1 MNTNKRKV
9 VIISLAFFLCCIGGC
24 TSVQK
29 DESAITK
36 NVSGNSVS
44 TEDFKQQLDRLES
57 AIDQQ
62 KEKVRQ
68 LKEEMKTVVDQAEKN
83 KEAIADVN
91 AAVEETKQQIKEVTS
106 TVRKAPEPPLD
117 ETVQKDK
124 PKGPLT
130 TLLLTLGCGIGFI
143 IAYNTY
149 GRFLARKIFKLDENA
164 LVPSHEF
171 NDGVD
176 YVPSRKGIIFGH
188 HFTSIA
194 GTGPIVGPAIGIIWG
209 WVPAIL
215 WVILGSIF
223 MGAVHDFGS
232 VVVSLRNEGKSISEV
247 AARYINAR
255 VRFIFFAIVFFSL
268 MLVIAVF
275 GVVIAVVFARF
286 PSSVIPVWLQIP
298 IAMSLGY
305 VVYKKSGS
313 VSLSTAISI
322 LCMYATIAIGA
333 FIESNWPGICSI
345 TQIGNMPATGVWTI
359 ILLIYAW
366 IASTLPVTMLLQPRD
381 YINAWQLFIMMGMLV
396 LGIAASAISGSLE
409 MVAPAVNNSASI
421 PPIWPLMFVTIACG
435 AISGFHSLVASGTTP
450 KQIANEK
457 DSLMV
462 GYGSML
468 VEGFLAVLVIAC
480 VGAGIGMAYK
490 TNAGNLL
497 TGTAAWQQHYSSF
510 SGAAGM
516 GAKLTAV
523 VVGAANMMGTLG
535 LPEVVGITL
544 MGVFIA
550 SFAGTTL
557 DTSVRIQRY
566 VISELANDLHIKPL
580 TNKWAAT
587 TFAVLTAAAL
597 AFATGADGK
606 GAMIL
611 WPLFGGANQLLAAL
625 ALLVV
630 TMYLRKKGGLKF
642 IVTGIPCIIMLTITC
657 SAMIKTETS
666 AIEQKNWLVVAIGC
680 GIFLLAIWMV
690 IETVIIFLKGFTAR
704 SDRQLSERA

>member
-1 MNTNKRKV
+1 M
-9 VIISLAFFLCCIGGC
+9 
-24 TSVQK
+24 
-29 DESAITK
+29 
-36 NVSGNSVS
+36 
-44 TEDFKQQLDRLES
+44 
-57 AIDQQ
+57 
-62 KEKVRQ
+62 
-68 LKEEMKTVVDQAEKN
+68 
-83 KEAIADVN
+83 EA
-91 AAVEETKQQIKEVTS
+91 
-106 TVRKAPEPPLD
+106 
-117 ETVQKDK
+117 
-124 PKGPLT
+124 
-130 TLLLTLGCGIGFI
+130 LLLTIGCGVGFI

-223 MGAVHDFGS
+223 IGAVHDFGS
-232 VVVSLRNEGKSISEV
+232 VVVSLRNEGKSISEI
-247 AARYINAR
+247 ASRYINAR

-268 MLVIAVF
+268 LLVIAVF
-275 GVVIAVVFARF
+275 GMVIAVVFARF
-286 PSSVIPVWLQIP
+286 PSSVIPVWFQIP
-298 IAMSLGY
+298 IAMGLGY

-313 VSLSTAISI
+313 VALSTTISV

-333 FIESNWPGICSI
+333 FMESRWPGTCSI
-345 TQIGNMPATGVWTI
+345 TQIGTMPATGVWTI
-359 ILLIYAW
+359 ILLAYAW
-366 IASTLPVTMLLQPRD
+366 IASTLPVTTLLQPRD
-381 YINAWQLFIMMGMLV
+381 YINAWQLFIMMGLLT
-396 LGIAASAISGSLE
+396 LGIMFSAISGSLE
-409 MVAPAVNNSASI
+409 MVAPAVNNSANI
-421 PPIWPLMFVTIACG
+421 PPMWPLMFVTIACG

-468 VEGFLAVLVIAC
+468 VEGFLAVLIIIC

-490 TNAGNLL
+490 TIAGNLL

-523 VVGAANMMGTLG
+523 VVGAANMMETIGV
-535 LPEVVGITL
+535 PKVVGITL

-566 VISELANDLHIKPL
+566 VISELASDLRIKPL

-587 TFAVLTAAAL
+587 TFAVITAAAL
-597 AFATGADGK
+597 AFATGADGA
-606 GAMIL
+606 GAMKL

-625 ALLVV
+625 ALLVI
-630 TMYLRKKGGLKF
+630 TMYLRKKGGIKF
-642 IVTGIPCIIMLTITC
+642 IITGIPCIVMLTISC
-657 SAMIKTETS
+657 SAIVKTQMS
-666 AIEQKNWLVVAIGC
+666 FIEQKNWLVVALGG

-690 IETVIIFLKGFTAR
+690 IETVIIFLKGFTVRSAR
-704 SDRQLSERA
+704 RLSEPA